1 MSKSISKERKLLIS
15 NAALA
20 VVVMSI
26 QDGTLNVQSEDV
38 VITSLDG
45 IHRMLRVALES
56 YHKNLSNI
64 PDENMVDAVNEM
76 GFVAGELA
84 GVSRDEAIQ
93 SARDKASRAST
104 EG

>member
-1 MSKSISKERKLLIS
+1 MSKSISKERKMLIS

-20 VVVMSI
+20 VVVMATK
-26 QDGTLNVQSEDV
+26 DGTLNVQSKDV

-45 IHRMLRVALES
+45 IHRMLKAALQS
-56 YHKNLSNI
+56 YHKNLSHI
-64 PDENMVDAVNEM
+64 PDEDMVDAVNEM
-76 GFVAGELA
+76 GFVAGGLA

-93 SARDKASRAST
+93 SALDKASRAST